1 MGVTGGL
8 QKILP
13 NAAAFRKVDLRSFQ
27 NGIQHSTTTKE
38 PTPLRIGVDICVWMV
53 SADRRFGSQLGDDRH
68 FSNHGRAE
76 LLNAVETA
84 ESERERLEK
93 DLMYVNNCTDYI
105 IRRLNAL
112 REQTNVEI
120 LVVFD
125 GATPPGKQTE
135 VTDRRNKQ
143 ALYEQQR
150 DEPVDMTGSREAEER
165 RIKALR
171 RAGASR
177 HYAGVFTAVMEALRK
192 ERISFLVAP
201 YESDGQLAFLSM
213 KKYIDLIVTEDSDLI
228 CYGASPILFKLKDS
242 PMLDGVFEGILVCK
256 EDLAANQE
264 SVNLLDFSPV
274 MLAVLFVA
282 VGSDYSPKLDGVGI
296 VTACKIVRKAFLS
309 GHEDRLA
316 MVFEGLFAAARKLSL
331 TEEDKQV
338 YRKKFMEALLSYRH
352 PVIFDPV
359 EKRCRVHGIG
369 DDGEVSETE
378 AELLTHVPYAE
389 LVNDVGRRERI
400 TGCIQP
406 PSLSILI
413 AEGYVCPRTKR
424 TRKNMTIPRNVK
436 AELIQLGIWKDYN
449 NPKEADNERH
459 DSSISSNQVSGIK
472 RKSLHDP
479 SSKPDDE
486 DSSTDSEDFLDSQPF
501 STRPPTNG

>member
-1 MGVTGGL
+1 
-8 QKILP
+8 
-13 NAAAFRKVDLRSFQ
+13 
-27 NGIQHSTTTKE
+27 
-38 PTPLRIGVDICVWMV
+38 
-53 SADRRFGSQLGDDRH
+53 
-68 FSNHGRAE
+68 
-76 LLNAVETA
+76 
-84 ESERERLEK
+84 
-93 DLMYVNNCTDYI
+93 
-105 IRRLNAL
+105 
-112 REQTNVEI
+112 
-120 LVVFD
+120 
-125 GATPPGKQTE
+125 
-135 VTDRRNKQ
+135 
-143 ALYEQQR
+143 
-150 DEPVDMTGSREAEER
+150 
-165 RIKALR
+165 
-171 RAGASR
+171 
-177 HYAGVFTAVMEALRK
+177 
-192 ERISFLVAP
+192 
-201 YESDGQLAFLSM
+201 
-213 KKYIDLIVTEDSDLI
+213 
-228 CYGASPILFKLKDS
+228 
-242 PMLDGVFEGILVCK
+242 
-256 EDLAANQE
+256 
-264 SVNLLDFSPV
+264 
-274 MLAVLFVA
+274 
-282 VGSDYSPKLDGVGI
+282 
-296 VTACKIVRKAFLS
+296 
-309 GHEDRLA
+309 